1 MQTITTDDIK
11 KSGNKIVSVTKKE
24 GACTYYCAKYFQ
36 TTFAGETEFI
46 VITRKGIETYIT
58 QRPEMVPYI
67 GKKGVHFE
75 KFSSPAKAA
84 TYINQQ
90 LSKIA
95 A

>member
-1 MQTITTDDIK
+1 MQTITTNDIK

-36 TTFAGETEFI
+36 TTFAGETEYF
-46 VITRKGIETYIT
+46 VITRKGIEDYVT
-58 QRPEMVPYI
+58 QKAEVIPYV

-75 KFSSPAKAA
+75 KFTSPAKAA
-84 TYINQQ
+84 DFINKQ
-90 LSKIA
+90 LSKLA